1 MMTMISLVLLISVVA
16 RLAMLAYKNE
26 WKTFEITIFLIYIP
40 SLLLL
45 MILGGAVYIAFPLTS
60 VMGIM
65 SFTLFAGKNND
76 TVIRNS
82 RSS

>member
-1 MMTMISLVLLISVVA
+1 MMTMISLVLLISVVV

-45 MILGGAVYIAFPLTS
+45 MILGGAVYIAVPLTS

-82 RSS
+82 

>member
-1 MMTMISLVLLISVVA
+1 
-16 RLAMLAYKNE
+16 
-26 WKTFEITIFLIYIP
+26 
-40 SLLLL
+40 
-45 MILGGAVYIAFPLTS
+45 MILGGAVYIAVPLTS

-82 RSS
+82 